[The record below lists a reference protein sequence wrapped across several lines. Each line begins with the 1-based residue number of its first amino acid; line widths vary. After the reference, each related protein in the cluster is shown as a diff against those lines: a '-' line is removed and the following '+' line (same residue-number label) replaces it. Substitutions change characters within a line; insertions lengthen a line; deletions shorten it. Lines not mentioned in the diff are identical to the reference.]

1 MKIYIPILSTLLVS
15 VFLIILT
22 PSCAPEE
29 EDGVYE
35 DFLKQVQANE
45 SYIGFFA
52 AEKQY
57 IRETTDDYLEARR
70 KFFIGVS
77 QCKED
82 PDEYG
87 DPFVE
92 FCQKNDLLKETDL
105 EAWEKV
111 LTILSYELYANMPIF
126 EFSTDRVIEHRSIV
140 YAEYPN
146 KKLELDLF
154 IPKSPVAEPMP
165 VVVCMHGGGYVV
177 NRRIWFEPFAQY
189 LASKGMAAV
198 TIDYRK
204 IPAVTIRECI
214 NDAKAAVR
222 WVRANAE
229 AYGIDPDR
237 IGALGASAGA
247 HAVALLATTGNV
259 PELEGAGG
267 NPGTSSAV
275 KAVVGLA
282 TPASRLDG
290 QSEPSNR
297 HGLSPEEARLLSPYE
312 NVSRSSAPIFL
323 IHGTEDGT
331 VEPQNSQ
338 DLYDRYQEFGVHVE
352 LKWIPGEDHGFYEG
366 TDMAIALASEFFLKH
381 L

>member
-1 MKIYIPILSTLLVS
+1 MKTYIPKILSLLAS
-15 VFLIILT
+15 FLIVILIS
-22 PSCAPEE
+22 SCARE
-29 EDGVYE
+29 EDEGYM
-35 DFLKQVQANE
+35 DFLNRVQENE

-57 IRETTDDYLEARR
+57 ISEETDEYLEARR
-70 KFFIGVS
+70 EFFIGVS

-82 PDEYG
+82 PEEFG
-87 DPFVE
+87 EPFVE
-92 FCQKNDLLKETDL
+92 FCKKKNLLKARDM
-105 EAWEKV
+105 EAWERV

-126 EFSTDRVIEHRSIV
+126 EFSTDQVIAHRSLV

-154 IPKSPVAEPMP
+154 IPKTPVAAPIP

-177 NRRIWFEPFAQY
+177 NRRIWFEPFALY
-189 LASKGMAAV
+189 LASKGVAAV

-214 NDAKAAVR
+214 YDAKAAVR

-229 AYGIDPDR
+229 GYGIDPTR

-259 PELEGAGG
+259 PALEGEGG
-267 NPGTSSAV
+267 NRGVSSDIKAAV
-275 KAVVGLA
+275 GFA
-282 TPASRLDG
+282 TPANNLDG
-290 QSEPSNR
+290 QSESAKR
-297 HGLSPEEARLLSPYE
+297 HGLSPEESRLLSPYE
-312 NVSRSSAPIFL
+312 NVSENSAPMFL
-323 IHGTEDGT
+323 IHGTEDEA
-331 VEPQNSQ
+331 VEPTNSQ
-338 DLYDRYQEFGVHVE
+338 DLYDRYKELGVHVE
-352 LKWIPGEDHGFYEG
+352 LEWIPDEGHGFYEG

>member
-1 MKIYIPILSTLLVS
+1 MKVYVPVFFAVMAFCLFAILFS
-15 VFLIILT
+15 
-22 PSCAPEE
+22 SCVQ
-29 EDGVYE
+29 EDDGGYM
-35 DFLKQVQANE
+35 DFLKRVQENE
-45 SYIGFFA
+45 PYIGFFA

-57 IRETTDDYLEARR
+57 ISEVTDEYMEARQE
-70 KFFIGVS
+70 FFIGVS

-82 PDEYG
+82 PEEFG
-87 DPFVE
+87 EPFVE
-92 FCQKNDLLKETDL
+92 FCMKNNLLKTKDV
-105 EAWEKV
+105 EAWERV

-126 EFSTDRVIEHRSIV
+126 EFSTNQVIEHRSLV

-154 IPKSPVAEPMP
+154 IPKTPVSEPIP
-165 VVVCMHGGGYVV
+165 IVVCMHGGGYVV

-189 LASKGMAAV
+189 LASKGLAAV

-204 IPAVTIRECI
+204 IPAVTIKECI
-214 NDAKAAVR
+214 YDAKAAVR

-259 PELEGAGG
+259 PELEGDGC
-267 NPGTSSAV
+267 NSVVSSEIKVAV
-275 KAVVGLA
+275 GFA
-282 TPASRLDG
+282 TPANKLDG
-290 QSEPSNR
+290 QSESATR
-297 HGLSPEEARLLSPYE
+297 YGLSPEEARLLSPYE
-312 NVSRSSAPIFL
+312 NVSSSSAPMFL
-323 IHGTEDGT
+323 IHGEDDDV

-338 DLYDRYQEFGVHVE
+338 DLYDRYKEFGVHVE

-366 TDMAIALASEFFLKH
+366 TDMAIEMASEFFIKH

>member
-1 MKIYIPILSTLLVS
+1 MKIYFPILSTLLAS
-15 VFLIILT
+15 VFFIILT
-22 PSCAPEE
+22 PSCAAE

-35 DFLKQVQANE
+35 DFLKRVQENE

-57 IRETTDDYLEARR
+57 ISEVTDGYLEARR
-70 KFFIGVS
+70 NFFIGVS

-87 DPFVE
+87 DPFIQ
-92 FCQKNDLLKETDL
+92 FCRENDLLKEKDL

-126 EFSTDRVIEHRSIV
+126 EFSTDRIIEHRSLV

-154 IPKSPVAEPMP
+154 IPKSPVDVPMP
-165 VVVCMHGGGYVV
+165 VVVCIHGGAYVV

-189 LASKGMAAV
+189 LASKGLAAV

-204 IPAVTIRECI
+204 IPAVTIKECI
-214 NDAKAAVR
+214 YDAKAAVR

-259 PELEGAGG
+259 PELEGDGC
-267 NPGTSSAV
+267 NSVVSSEIKVAV
-275 KAVVGLA
+275 GFA
-282 TPASRLDG
+282 TPANKLDG
-290 QSEPSNR
+290 QSESATR
-297 HGLSPEEARLLSPYE
+297 YGLSPEEARLLSPYE
-312 NVSRSSAPIFL
+312 NVSSSSAPMFL
-323 IHGTEDGT
+323 IHGEDDDV

-338 DLYDRYQEFGVHVE
+338 DLYDRYKEFGVHVE

-366 TDMAIALASEFFLKH
+366 TDMAIEMASEFFIKH